1 MSKLS
6 KRNGKYLINNPKL
19 KMGDEMLLEMGEE
32 LEVNIEVVDN
42 RKISDEQRRFIFAL
56 CREIAYHIGD
66 DPEYIRMLMQN
77 YNANLKEIEIESL
90 SKCSMSYANGLIDTI
105 ITFALEKE
113 VPLSKKIIE
122 ESEYRFT
129 DGQTY
134 IMALKRI
141 CAVCGRRADLHHT
154 TAIGMGA
161 NRKKMSHI
169 GLEIIPLC
177 REHHVAA
184 HSDSQFLEKN
194 HLRPIVVDDKMDYF
208 IKNGKIRIHQEEE
221 K

>member
-1 MSKLS
+1 
-6 KRNGKYLINNPKL
+6 
-19 KMGDEMLLEMGEE
+19 
-32 LEVNIEVVDN
+32 
-42 RKISDEQRRFIFAL
+42 
-56 CREIAYHIGD
+56 
-66 DPEYIRMLMQN
+66 
-77 YNANLKEIEIESL
+77 
-90 SKCSMSYANGLIDTI
+90 
-105 ITFALEKE
+105 
-113 VPLSKKIIE
+113 
-122 ESEYRFT
+122 
-129 DGQTY
+129 
-134 IMALKRI
+134 
-141 CAVCGRRADLHHT
+141 
-154 TAIGMGA
+154 MGA

>member
-1 MSKLS
+1 MSKLI
-6 KRNGKYLINNPKL
+6 KKNGQYVVEKL
-19 KMGDEMLLEMGEE
+19 NLKTGDEMLLEMGEA
-32 LEVNIEVVDN
+32 LEVNIDVLDS
-42 RKISDEQRRFIFAL
+42 RKISDDQRKFIFAL
-56 CREIAYHIGD
+56 CREVAYHIGD
-66 DPEYIRMLMQN
+66 DPEYIRLLMQN
-77 YNANLKEIEIESL
+77 YNANLKEIEIQSL

-122 ESEYRFT
+122 DSEYRFT
-129 DGQTY
+129 DAQTY

-154 TAIGMGA
+154 SAIGMGA

-177 REHHVAA
+177 REHHTIA
-184 HSDSQFLEKN
+184 HTDSEFLEKN
-194 HLRPIVVDDKMDYF
+194 HLRPIVVDEKMDYF
-208 IKNGKIRIHQEEE
+208 IRNGKIRIHQEEE